1 MKQSLAIAALVLLL
15 TAAALAIPYYLPCPV
30 DELQSRWTGEYKYV
44 DGVRMAIYRCPRGH
58 KFQVR
63 CPLGDS
69 PH

>member
-1 MKQSLAIAALVLLL
+1 MRQPLVLIPFVLLL
-15 TAAALAIPYYLPCPV
+15 TVVLMAIPYYLPCPI

-58 KFQVR
+58 KFEVR
-63 CPLGDS
+63 CPIGDS